1 MRDFKILHRITN
13 TSDNINRYF
22 SEISKYEVL
31 TPEKEAELALK
42 SRNGDKKAKELIL
55 KSNLRFVVS
64 VAKAYQSANAPLE
77 DLISEGNKG
86 LVEAIELFDPSSG
99 FKFISYAVWHIRK
112 NIFVYLNNHSRSI
125 RIPANI
131 NQEMRRYQSIE
142 GSFISHNGREPSVE
156 EMLEIIENPD
166 NNITIS
172 KSAIETIKSN
182 PVSVPLEAGNPANE
196 EETFSPIGWLSSQDT
211 TDSNVL
217 DGDFKKLINSVLL
230 ELTITERTVVM
241 LKYGIGEYKE
251 PASYIFIGEKFG
263 KSTEWARIILKKAE
277 RKIYAIIRRRKIK
290 NLLFDK

>member
-64 VAKAYQSANAPLE
+64 VAKAYQSASVPLE

-86 LVEAIELFDPSSG
+86 LVEAIELFDPSTG

-125 RIPANI
+125 RIPTNI
-131 NQEMRRYQSIE
+131 NQEMRKYQSIE
-142 GSFISHNGREPSVE
+142 GSFISHNGREPSIE
-156 EMLEIIENPD
+156 EMIEIIENPD

-182 PVSVPLEAGNPANE
+182 PVSVSLEGGNSSNE
-196 EETFSPIGWLSSQDT
+196 DETFSPIGWLSSQDT
-211 TDSNVL
+211 TDSNIL
-217 DGDFKKLINSVLL
+217 DEDFKKLINSVLS
-230 ELTITERTVVM
+230 ELSVTERTVVM
-241 LKYGIGEYKE
+241 LKYGIGEYEE
-251 PASYIFIGEKFG
+251 PASHIFIGEKFG
-263 KSTEWARIILKKAE
+263 KTPEWSRLVLKKAE
-277 RKIYAIIRRRKIK
+277 RRIYSIIRRRKIK